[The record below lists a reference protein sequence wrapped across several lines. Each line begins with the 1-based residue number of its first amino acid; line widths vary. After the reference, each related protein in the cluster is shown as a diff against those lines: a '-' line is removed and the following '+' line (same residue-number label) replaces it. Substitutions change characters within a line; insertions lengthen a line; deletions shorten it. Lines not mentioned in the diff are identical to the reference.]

1 MRQYFFLLVALILM
15 ACHTDES
22 NSGQH
27 YGVVT
32 SASPE
37 ATQAGMEIL
46 KQGGN
51 AIDAAVAVSFVL
63 GVTEPAMS
71 GLGGGTQMLLA
82 VPGQKPISIN
92 GTTWSPAATPVDAT
106 QTDLKYHRRST
117 IPSTVKVLD
126 FVLRKYGSGHISWE
140 ETVAPAIQFAENGF
154 KVGEFRHRVYKLEE
168 DELRNSP
175 YSTGS
180 WLMSDGTI
188 PAVGETIV
196 QSVLAKT
203 LRQLARNG
211 ANDFYKGEIATLIA
225 EDMAENGGW
234 ITLADLHNFPE
245 PVELTPLNTNYRGF
259 RVYSQPPPSGGWAVL
274 MILNLLEH
282 AAVDELLEPDTRTRI
297 ILEALHITHQN
308 RKNAPVEDLANY
320 HSAIEEKVSKSY
332 AAELLSNFSGNTGS
346 ELLFE
351 TESGETTHFSIV
363 DNDGMAVAVTTSI
376 NAIFGAKAASPKLGF
391 LYNTYMDDFELGK
404 PQHPFAIRP
413 NAMAYSS
420 MSPTIVQ
427 KDGQTV
433 LVLGSPGSA
442 RIISAVAQVTQQ
454 WIDSDLG
461 IVEVVAMPRLHSVD
475 GKVYLE
481 NLENND
487 GILDVLR
494 SEGFEVFFPADDLA
508 RNGMNAYFGGIHAI
522 AREGE
527 LWKGVA
533 DPRRDGL
540 SSN

>member
-1 MRQYFFLLVALILM
+1 MRQYFFLLVALMLM
-15 ACHTDES
+15 ACHTEES
-22 NSGQH
+22 NSGRN

-203 LRQLARNG
+203 LRQLARKG
-211 ANDFYKGEIATLIA
+211 ANDFYKGEIARLIA

-245 PVELTPLNTNYRGF
+245 PVELTPLSTNYRGF

-297 ILEALHITHQN
+297 ILEALHITHQS

-332 AAELLSNFSGNTGS
+332 AAELLSDFSGNTGS

-413 NAMAYSS
+413 NTMAYSS

-508 RNGMNAYFGGIHAI
+508 RNGMNPYFGGIHAI